1 MTKICFKE
9 HDGTEHVVEAKDGE
23 SVMRVAIENGV
34 PGLQAECG
42 GNLSCST
49 CHGYLEQKFYDLLPK
64 PDENEEMLL
73 EGTIDP
79 EPTSRLTCQII
90 VTPELEGMTVRW
102 PESQY

>member
-9 HDGTEHVVEAKDGE
+9 YDGTEHVGEAEDGE
-23 SVMRVAIENGV
+23 SVMRVAIENGLS
-34 PGLQAECG
+34 GLQVGCG

-73 EGTIDP
+73 DGTIDP

-90 VTPELEGMTVRW
+90 VIPELDGMVVRW

>member
-1 MTKICFKE
+1 MTRICFVE
-9 HDGTEHVVEAKDGE
+9 HDGTEHVVEASDGQ

-49 CHGYLEQKFYDLLPK
+49 CHGYLEQSFYEMLPK

-73 EGTIDP
+73 DGTIDP
-79 EPTSRLTCQII
+79 QLTSRLTCQVI
-90 VTPELEGMTVRW
+90 VTPELDGMVVRW

>member
-1 MTKICFKE
+1 MTKIRFLE
-9 HDGTEHVVEAKDGE
+9 HDGTEHVVDAADGD
-23 SVMRVAIENGV
+23 SVMRIAIETGV

-49 CHGYLEQKFYDLLPK
+49 CHGFIEQKFFDLLPP

-73 EGTIDP
+73 DGTIDP
-79 EPTSRLTCQII
+79 QPTSRLTCQIT
-90 VTPELEGMTVRW
+90 VTPELDGMTVQW